1 MFSAETLKI
10 FNISVSLILVAM
22 LSVGSNISYSQALN
36 TEKLDSVQILKSS
49 SNSYSVVNGTAYI
62 KPFFDTT
69 YIISGSSSALND
81 SQDLINSTVINDF
94 TSSPT
99 IGYIMKSSNA
109 INATN
114 NSSSLLPS
122 LPNPFVDIQSVT
134 KTISQQLSGA
144 IDSAINLDVYEVDV
158 RCTFGNNLQQWG
170 CEFYSLP
177 T

>member
-10 FNISVSLILVAM
+10 LKISVSLIVVAM
-22 LSVGSNISYSQALN
+22 LSVGSNISFSQALN
-36 TEKLDSVQILKSS
+36 IEQLNPVQISKSS

-69 YIISGSSSALND
+69 YIISGSSSTLND
-81 SQDLINSTVINDF
+81 SRDLINSTVINDF

-114 NSSSLLPS
+114 NSSSSLPS
-122 LPNPFVDIQSVT
+122 LPNPFVNIQIIT
-134 KTISQQLSGA
+134 NTISQHLSEA
-144 IDSAINLDVYEVDV
+144 IYSAINLDVYEVDV
-158 RCTFGNNLQQWG
+158 RCTFGNNLQHWD
-170 CEFYSLP
+170 CEVYSLP